1 MIGCSK
7 EYGMGVQD
15 RNLELLDALEVFIFW
30 KIIMKKETK
39 KVLEFIL
46 ENYWI
51 ERPWCYNVS
60 EHDFL
65 QTINE
70 FLETGKNITKYID
83 ERNWF

>member
-1 MIGCSK
+1 
-7 EYGMGVQD
+7 
-15 RNLELLDALEVFIFW
+15 
-30 KIIMKKETK
+30 MKKETK

-51 ERPWCYNVS
+51 YRPWCYNVS

-70 FLETGKNITKYID
+70 FVETGKNITKYID